1 MIHKLLF
8 FILFSV
14 SIISAENI
22 YERNCIPCHRD
33 LPTSL
38 QQMFKE
44 YLLVYSGEQNVKAG
58 IKHYLKYPN
67 RSISVMSELF
77 INNFGI
83 KKKSTLTPEE
93 LDEAVNIYWEK
104 FKVFNKLK

>member
-8 FILFSV
+8 LILFSV
-14 SIISAENI
+14 SVIFAENI

-77 INNFGI
+77 ISNFGI

>member
-1 MIHKLLF
+1 MVKKMMVFLF
-8 FILFSV
+8 LFS
-14 SIISAENI
+14 IGSAEDI
-22 YERNCIPCHRD
+22 YEHNCIPCHTN

-58 IKHYLKYPN
+58 IKHYLQYPS

-77 INNFGI
+77 IDNFGI
-83 KKKSTLTPEE
+83 KKKSSLSPEE